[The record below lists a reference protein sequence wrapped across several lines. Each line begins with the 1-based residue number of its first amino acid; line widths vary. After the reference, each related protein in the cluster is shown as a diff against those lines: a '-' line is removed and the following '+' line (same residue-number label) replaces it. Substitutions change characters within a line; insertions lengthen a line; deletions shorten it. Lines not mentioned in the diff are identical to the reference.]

1 MPFLTNDFAAR
12 DSKQYFTCPPNCGV
26 FVATT
31 KLSAPTVGVGAIHR
45 PSSVASSRGGRATP
59 STSTSMQCGRATPSG
74 SNGRVTPSFGRIT
87 PGTTPSSSRM
97 RAFSRSTVKT
107 PTISSQRKS
116 YGLEHKI
123 TDGSRA
129 SKYLNMTAK
138 QLNSRDSA
146 PSQGSASPSRSNP
159 SPTRASLG
167 FSSPIRPLPSPYR
180 TPKAGGRVSNIG
192 VGMPPISPSKGRL
205 SLITPRARIPSAVAM
220 PPPASPASTSRSVSL
235 NGGSSRALSGET
247 ARTAAG
253 DNYLSD
259 LEVNGKT
266 LQDKIALLMSGN
278 NNTPSPTKASSRPPS
293 ATSIQSAAHVVD
305 LQTQIERLQSRV
317 ASLEYENQRLREAA
331 NDTKADELQAASGR
345 IELLQA
351 THEESMTRISE
362 LETHIKTS
370 ERSLNERNSKVEFL
384 ERIIQQTL
392 ADLDRQRNESE
403 TRLKELQAKLEDSD
417 AMVKNLKEAIEAK
430 EGLENQNDSV
440 LKAKNAEIILLES
453 RIQKTSADWEQD
465 RKELAGQVDELR
477 QAGQVS

>member
-1 MPFLTNDFAAR
+1 
-12 DSKQYFTCPPNCGV
+12 
-26 FVATT
+26 
-31 KLSAPTVGVGAIHR
+31 
-45 PSSVASSRGGRATP
+45 
-59 STSTSMQCGRATPSG
+59 
-74 SNGRVTPSFGRIT
+74 
-87 PGTTPSSSRM
+87 
-97 RAFSRSTVKT
+97 
-107 PTISSQRKS
+107 
-116 YGLEHKI
+116 
-123 TDGSRA
+123 
-129 SKYLNMTAK
+129 
-138 QLNSRDSA
+138 
-146 PSQGSASPSRSNP
+146 
-159 SPTRASLG
+159 
-167 FSSPIRPLPSPYR
+167 
-180 TPKAGGRVSNIG
+180 
-192 VGMPPISPSKGRL
+192 
-205 SLITPRARIPSAVAM
+205 
-220 PPPASPASTSRSVSL
+220 
-235 NGGSSRALSGET
+235 LSGET